1 MTSRKRKGS
10 RKVGGCNILQYV
22 SKNAGRSGPR
32 KGFLRHKDLMEQTPT
47 LMFCLSSASHAFLSG
62 HFDDPDISLI
72 SVAVELLLL
81 FLNHH
86 HHTDH
91 GHYYSYYSCS
101 YYSCCILLLPV
112 IPVEQLVPGGGAG
125 VAEDH
130 TEVSKPC

>member
-32 KGFLRHKDLMEQTPT
+32 KGFLRLKDLKWNKHRRPCFFLPAPVMPGKVD
-47 LMFCLSSASHAFLSG
+47 LHFLSG
-62 HFDDPDISLI
+62 HFDDPDIILI
-72 SVAVELLLL
+72 SLAVELLLL

-112 IPVEQLVPGGGAG
+112 N
-125 VAEDH
+125 
-130 TEVSKPC
+130 